1 MISSKIRRTVDKIVC
16 LSTNQKTPN
25 RTTFNIISSISIK
38 LYDKTHRMIKKQ
50 NIVQYEIV
58 ANKRTGIVMYA
69 DAGDRNRSYQ
79 VTGQNSPT
87 KPQRHTIKRAGI
99 STIYKQKQIGHFRRK
114 EKMKV
119 SRMRSQWVRL
129 TYQLQYNFEGLSSA
143 LNDAFPECVWL
154 CVDTGDRTRVSSMG
168 ARHDPTTP
176 QRHTFKK
183 AKIKTIY
190 KARNSFSPQ
199 QTQKS

>member
-1 MISSKIRRTVDKIVC
+1 MTKHIDWSK
-16 LSTNQKTPN
+16 N
-25 RTTFNIISSISIK
+25 
-38 LYDKTHRMIKKQ
+38 
-50 NIVQYEIV
+50 QYEIV

-69 DAGDRNRSYQ
+69 NAGNRTRACRM
-79 VTGQNSPT
+79 TGRSDPT
-87 KPQRHTIKRAGI
+87 TPQRHTFTNDGI
-99 STIYKQKQIGHFRRK
+99 STIYKQKQIGHFRK
-114 EKMKV
+114 KV

-129 TYQLQYNFEGLSSA
+129 TYQLQYNFEGLSST

-183 AKIKTIY
+183 DEIKTIY